1 VTYRVAVVDDE
12 AAIRDAVSYAL
23 RSDGFEVDPFE
34 SGEDVLHA
42 LEAELSPDLI
52 VLDLMLPGLSGTEV
66 CRRVRA
72 TSPVPIIVLTARD
85 AEVDRVMGLEAGA
98 DDYVTKPFSMA
109 ELVSRVRANLRRRE
123 LDRTAQP
130 TTRRIGDLE
139 LDLARHDVRV
149 AGRSVR
155 LTPSEFKVLALL
167 GEQPDRVFSRREIMQ
182 HLWESSYVGDQR
194 ACDIHVSNIRRKLET
209 DPARPTRLLTVR
221 GVGYRLTAP

>member
-1 VTYRVAVVDDE
+1 MSYRVAVVDDE

-34 SGEDVLHA
+34 SGEDVLRA
-42 LEAELSPDLI
+42 VEDDASPDLI

-123 LDRTAQP
+123 LDRSAQP
-130 TTRRIGDLE
+130 TTRAIGDLE

-149 AGRSVR
+149 AGRPVR

-167 GEQPDRVFSRREIMQ
+167 AEEPDRVFSRREIMQ
-182 HLWESSYVGDQR
+182 HLWDSSYVGDQR
-194 ACDIHVSNIRRKLET
+194 ACDIHVSNLRRKLEA
-209 DPARPTRLLTVR
+209 DPARPARLLTVR

>member
-34 SGEDVLHA
+34 SGEDVLRA

-167 GEQPDRVFSRREIMQ
+167 GDQPDRVFSRREIMQ